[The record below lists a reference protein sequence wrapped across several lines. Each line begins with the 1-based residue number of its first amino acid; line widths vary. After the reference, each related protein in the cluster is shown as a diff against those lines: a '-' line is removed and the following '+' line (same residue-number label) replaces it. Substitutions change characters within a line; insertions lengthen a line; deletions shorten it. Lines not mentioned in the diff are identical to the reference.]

1 MFWLAVR
8 ADGIGSDGVT
18 VGCGLAVAD
27 PAAVPDDAV
36 PDAPWAPDGL
46 VSGEGVTTVAGGE
59 PGVLAD
65 GVADA
70 LADAPVGNSDLLAGT
85 SLRKDR
91 KIWLSCGWF
100 HSTLAVSVGTT

>member
-1 MFWLAVR
+1 M
-8 ADGIGSDGVT
+8 

-36 PDAPWAPDGL
+36 PDEAIPDEPWAPDEL
-46 VSGEGVTTVAGGE
+46 TSGEGVTAVAGGE
-59 PGVLAD
+59 AGVLAD
-65 GVADA
+65 AV
-70 LADAPVGNSDLLAGT
+70 ADAPVANSDLLAGT

-100 HSTLAVSVGTT
+100 HSTLAVSVGTTSERG